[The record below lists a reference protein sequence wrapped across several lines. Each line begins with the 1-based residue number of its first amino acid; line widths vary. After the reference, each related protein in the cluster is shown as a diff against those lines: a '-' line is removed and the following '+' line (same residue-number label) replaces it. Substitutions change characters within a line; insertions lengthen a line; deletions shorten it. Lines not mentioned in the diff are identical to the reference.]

1 MKIKGRNIINTSQY
15 SFIRTA
21 HETKLIFLFD
31 LILYVRLIIDLLR
44 CLFDMVPCDSQMKKW
59 TLHSITGAH
68 IKWFKNRLG
77 DLQKRCQWK
86 NIIIKC
92 RCFWKDSV
100 RFILCEQYNTKG
112 IYLQTWKTV
121 TWRGLMGCRAQAG
134 LHELLEV
141 WGEKEK
147 HVYLYKQRRNQEERE
162 SWCYDKL

>member
-44 CLFDMVPCDSQMKKW
+44 CLFDMVPCDSQMKNW

-100 RFILCEQYNTKG
+100 RFILCEQYIQMNVSPNLENSDLERVDGVSCTSRSPWTPRSLRRKRE
-112 IYLQTWKTV
+112 T
-121 TWRGLMGCRAQAG
+121 C
-134 LHELLEV
+134 LLV
-141 WGEKEK
+141 
-147 HVYLYKQRRNQEERE
+147 
-162 SWCYDKL
+162 